1 MSCEKPNFLQLFS
14 INGVDFMYDII
25 VVGAGPAGLTAALYA
40 LRASKSVLVI
50 EQSTFGGQVTFSPK
64 IENYPGI
71 PEMSGNEFADKLL
84 DQVLSMGA
92 EVEME
97 KVTGISDLGGHKTV
111 FAGNKAYEAKAV
123 IIAVGVRHR
132 QLGLPRENELVGN
145 GVSYCAVCDG
155 AFFKGQTVGVVG
167 GGNSAL
173 QEAVLLSDLCKKVY
187 VLQNL
192 PYLTGEKK
200 LVDILESKD
209 NVEFI
214 LEATVAELQ
223 GENELSGV
231 KLNTKDGEKEIS
243 LNGLFVAI
251 GLEPKN
257 SAFADVTALD
267 RNGYFDS
274 DESCVTKSEGIFV
287 AGDCRKK
294 SIRQIT
300 TASADGAVAALA
312 ACRYI
317 DNK

>member
-1 MSCEKPNFLQLFS
+1 
-14 INGVDFMYDII
+14 MYDII

-97 KVTGISDLGGHKTV
+97 KVTGIVDEGNRKLV
-111 FAGNKAYEAKAV
+111 FANNKVFEAQAV
-123 IIAVGVRHR
+123 IIAVGVHHR
-132 QLGLPRENELVGN
+132 QLGLPNENQLVGN

-155 AFFKGQTVGVVG
+155 AFFKDKITGVVG

-173 QEAVLLSDLCKKVY
+173 QEAVLLSDLCEKVY
-187 VLQNL
+187 VFQNL
-192 PYLTGEKK
+192 AFFTGEKK
-200 LVDILESKD
+200 LLEILNNKP
-209 NVEFI
+209 NVELMTEVTVKELKGESE
-214 LEATVAELQ
+214 LE
-223 GENELSGV
+223 GV
-231 KLNTKDGEKEIS
+231 DLNTVMGEKEVKVD
-243 LNGLFVAI
+243 GLFFAI

-257 SAFADVTALD
+257 SAFAEVATLD
-267 RNGYFDS
+267 GNGYFGS
-274 DESCVTKSEGIFV
+274 DESCVTKTEGIFV
-287 AGDCRKK
+287 AGDCRQK

>member
-1 MSCEKPNFLQLFS
+1 
-14 INGVDFMYDII
+14 MYDII

-64 IENYPGI
+64 IENYPGM

-84 DQVLSMGA
+84 DQVLGMGA

-97 KVTGISDLGGHKTV
+97 KVTGIVDEGNRKLV
-111 FAGNKAYEAKAV
+111 FADNKMFEAQAV
-123 IIAVGVRHR
+123 IIAVGVHHR
-132 QLGLPRENELVGN
+132 QLGLPNENALVGN

-155 AFFKGQTVGVVG
+155 AFYKDKVTGVVG

-173 QEAVLLSDLCKKVY
+173 QEAVLLSDLCEKVY

-192 PYLTGEKK
+192 PYFTGEKK
-200 LVDILESKD
+200 LIEILSQKD
-209 NVEFI
+209 NVE
-214 LEATVAELQ
+214 LLTEVTVKELV
-223 GENELSGV
+223 GADELTGV
-231 KLNTKDGEKEIS
+231 VLNTTHGDKE
-243 LNGLFVAI
+243 LALDGLFVAI

-257 SAFADVTALD
+257 SAFGENAALD
-267 RNGYFDS
+267 SNGYFDS
-274 DESCVTKSEGIFV
+274 DESCTTKTEGIFV
-287 AGDCRKK
+287 AGDCRQKA
-294 SIRQIT
+294 IRQIT

>member
-1 MSCEKPNFLQLFS
+1 
-14 INGVDFMYDII
+14 MYDII
-25 VVGAGPAGLTAALYA
+25 IVGAGPAGLTAALYA

-64 IENYPGI
+64 IENYPGF

-97 KVTGISDLGGHKTV
+97 KVTGIVDEGNRKLV
-111 FAGNKAYEAKAV
+111 FADNKKFEAQAV
-123 IIAVGVRHR
+123 IIAVGVHHR
-132 QLGLPRENELVGN
+132 QLGLPNENELVGN

-155 AFFKGQTVGVVG
+155 AFFKDKVTGVVG

-173 QEAVLLSDLCKKVY
+173 QEAVLLSDLCEKVY
-187 VLQNL
+187 VFQNL
-192 PYLTGEKK
+192 PFFTGEKK
-200 LVDILESKD
+200 LLEILDGKA
-209 NVEFI
+209 NVE
-214 LEATVAELQ
+214 LMTEVTVKELK
-223 GENELSGV
+223 GEDELNGV
-231 KLNTKDGEKEIS
+231 VLNTTGGEKEVS
-243 LNGLFVAI
+243 LDGLFVAI

-257 SAFADVTALD
+257 SSFAEIAGLD
-267 RNGYFDS
+267 ENGYFDS
-274 DESCVTKSEGIFV
+274 GEQCTTKTEGIFV
-287 AGDCRKK
+287 AGDCRQK

>member
-1 MSCEKPNFLQLFS
+1 
-14 INGVDFMYDII
+14 MYDII
-25 VVGAGPAGLTAALYA
+25 VIGAGPAGLTAALYA

-84 DQVLSMGA
+84 EQVLGMGA
-92 EVEME
+92 DVEME
-97 KVTGISDLGGHKTV
+97 KVTGIVDEGVRKLV
-111 FAGNKAYEAKAV
+111 FADSKMFEARAV

-132 QLGLPRENELVGN
+132 QLGLPEENGFVGN

-155 AFFKGQTVGVVG
+155 AFFKDKTVGVVG

-173 QEAVLLSDLCKKVY
+173 QEAVLLSDLCEKVY
-187 VLQNL
+187 VFQNL

-200 LVDILESKD
+200 LSDILSAKS

-214 LEATVAELQ
+214 LEATVKELKGN
-223 GENELSGV
+223 GELERV
-231 KLNTKDGEKEIS
+231 VINTPAGEKEIS
-243 LNGLFVAI
+243 LDGLFVAI

-257 SAFADVTALD
+257 SAFSEMAALD
-267 RNGYFDS
+267 KNGYFDS
-274 DESCVTKSEGIFV
+274 DESCLTKTAGVFV
-287 AGDCRKK
+287 AGDCRRKN
-294 SIRQIT
+294 IRQIT

-317 DNK
+317 DNN

>member
-1 MSCEKPNFLQLFS
+1 
-14 INGVDFMYDII
+14 MYDII
-25 VVGAGPAGLTAALYA
+25 IVGAGPAGLTAALYA

-64 IENYPGI
+64 IENYPGF

-97 KVTGISDLGGHKTV
+97 KVTGIVDEGNRKLV
-111 FAGNKAYEAKAV
+111 FANNKKFEAQAV
-123 IIAVGVRHR
+123 IIAVGVHHR
-132 QLGLPRENELVGN
+132 QLGLPNENELVGN

-155 AFFKGQTVGVVG
+155 AFFKDKVTGVVG

-173 QEAVLLSDLCKKVY
+173 QEAVLLSDLCEKVY
-187 VLQNL
+187 VFQNL
-192 PYLTGEKK
+192 PFFTGEKK
-200 LVDILESKD
+200 LLEILNGKA
-209 NVEFI
+209 NVE
-214 LEATVAELQ
+214 LMTEVTVKELK
-223 GENELSGV
+223 GEDELNGV
-231 KLNTKDGEKEIS
+231 VLNTIGGEKEVS
-243 LNGLFVAI
+243 LDGLFVAI

-257 SAFADVTALD
+257 SSFAEIAGLD
-267 RNGYFDS
+267 ENGYFDS
-274 DESCVTKSEGIFV
+274 GEQCTTKTEGIFV
-287 AGDCRKK
+287 AGDCRQK

>member
-1 MSCEKPNFLQLFS
+1 
-14 INGVDFMYDII
+14 MYDII
-25 VVGAGPAGLTAALYA
+25 IVGAGPAGLTAALYA

-64 IENYPGI
+64 IENYPGF

-97 KVTGISDLGGHKTV
+97 KVTGIVDEGNRKLV
-111 FAGNKAYEAKAV
+111 FADNKKFEAQAV
-123 IIAVGVRHR
+123 IIAVGVHHR
-132 QLGLPRENELVGN
+132 QLGLPNENELVGN

-155 AFFKGQTVGVVG
+155 AFFKDKVTGVVG

-173 QEAVLLSDLCKKVY
+173 QEAVLLSDLCEKVY
-187 VLQNL
+187 VFQNL
-192 PYLTGEKK
+192 PFFTGEKK
-200 LVDILESKD
+200 LLEILNGKA
-209 NVEFI
+209 NVE
-214 LEATVAELQ
+214 LMTEVTVKELK
-223 GENELSGV
+223 GEDELNGV
-231 KLNTKDGEKEIS
+231 VLNTTGGEKEVS
-243 LNGLFVAI
+243 LDGLFVAI

-257 SAFADVTALD
+257 SSFAEIAGLD
-267 RNGYFDS
+267 ENGYFDS
-274 DESCVTKSEGIFV
+274 GEQCTTKTEGIFV
-287 AGDCRKK
+287 AGDCRQK